1 MNLLGLAAA
10 TVAQESENLRVKVFG
25 RFYLTE
31 EWDVYLEDYCHTL
44 IRLDEVDQKDRWS
57 PNKAITKASARKTS
71 FSADNEINKSKEHVV
86 GRKKTK
92 KNKKSLP
99 STATW
104 FVGLST
110 VLKVCSETMH
120 TIPIDLWDA
129 YVEGVEE
136 LAVSGPSQSDRSPK
150 KGKNS
155 SKSLDKKTKARSNS
169 FTSPKQGK
177 EEDIS
182 PRKHISPRK
191 MSHQNHRRTSAILLD
206 PQTRNTMVDVD
217 RCMMLMLDTLAEDRM
232 LKVKHLASLFTAADV
247 DGNGELSFSEF
258 VTLIHSL
265 DPMMLKPD
273 IMKIYRESIA
283 LNKDPNCEMTT
294 ASFVAAV
301 EAHGLMHLAV
311 ENSSALGTIVGTMA
325 DLKST
330 WSWSKPFV
338 TGTFESL
345 LRDLEPGS
353 DLLVFK
359 ESGDKSLQGIKDRIL
374 AFEKLMLEN
383 ASPQKTW

>member
-10 TVAQESENLRVKVFG
+10 SVAQESENLRVNAFG
-25 RFYLTE
+25 RFFLTE
-31 EWDVYLEDYCHTL
+31 EWDVYLEDYCRTL
-44 IRLDEVDQKDRWS
+44 IRLDEVDGKDRWS
-57 PNKAITKASARKTS
+57 PNKAVTKATARKTS
-71 FSADNEINKSKEHVV
+71 FSTDGEVIEHVAT
-86 GRKKTK
+86 RKKKK

-110 VLKVCSETMH
+110 MLKVCSETMH
-120 TIPIDLWDA
+120 TIPIDLWDS
-129 YVEGVEE
+129 YVQRVED
-136 LAVSGPSQSDRSPK
+136 LAIPDPSQKSKSPK
-150 KGKNS
+150 KAKNPT
-155 SKSLDKKTKARSNS
+155 KPLDKKTKARSNS

-177 EEDIS
+177 QEDYS
-182 PRKHISPRK
+182 PRKRTSPRK
-191 MSHQNHRRTSAILLD
+191 MSHHQSHRRTSAIILD
-206 PQTRNTMVDVD
+206 VTTRSRMVDVD
-217 RCMMLMLDTLAEDRM
+217 QCMMLMLDILAEDRM
-232 LKVKHLASLFTAADV
+232 LKVKHLASLFTAADI

-311 ENSSALGTIVGTMA
+311 ENSSALGTIVGTMP

-330 WSWSKPFV
+330 WSWGKPFI

-345 LRDLEPGS
+345 LRDLDPDS

-374 AFEKLMLEN
+374 AFEKLMLED
-383 ASPQKTW
+383 ASPQKAW